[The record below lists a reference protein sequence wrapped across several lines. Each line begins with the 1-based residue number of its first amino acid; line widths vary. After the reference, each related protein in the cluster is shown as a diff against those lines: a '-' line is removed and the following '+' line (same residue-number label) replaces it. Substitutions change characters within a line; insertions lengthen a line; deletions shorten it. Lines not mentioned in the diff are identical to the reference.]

1 MPRKLKRWKD
11 AAACAR
17 KGRAA
22 ARKHRVDLEDPEPI
36 HPEQEP
42 FNELTDE
49 DNERTKWTGGVI
61 HIPDSESD
69 SDRDFDPSSALESE
83 PGSDEEFSELEGDEL
98 LESLQRQAA
107 EEAKLLQKP
116 VPYEELK
123 RGVSGQEWKKAEA
136 KRGFGYTGNSGRTK
150 RRQEKVARDK
160 SDKDAKL
167 RNT

>member
-1 MPRKLKRWKD
+1 MPRKLKRWND
-11 AAACAR
+11 AAARAR

-22 ARKHRVDLEDPEPI
+22 AHKNHLELKDPKSV
-36 HPEQEP
+36 HPEEETP
-42 FNELTDE
+42 NELTNV
-49 DNERTKWTGGVI
+49 DNERTKWTGGVN
-61 HIPDSESD
+61 HASDSD
-69 SDRDFDPSSALESE
+69 SDRDFNPSSASESE

-116 VPYEELK
+116 VPYEEL
-123 RGVSGQEWKKAEA
+123 RRAVSRQEWKKAEA

-150 RRQEKVARDK
+150 RRQEKSARDR

-167 RNT
+167 RKT